1 MFLAANR
8 LRARLRRSPRAGG
21 TQSAMHPSR
30 EKILAVLRSRG
41 SATVDELSR
50 ELEITTVTVRHH
62 LDVLRSEGY
71 VSDPIVR
78 HRATRG
84 RPQYSFELTEK
95 SASLFPTN
103 YERLAVGLLSEM
115 EARSSREDLE
125 DLLTGV
131 GSRLVAGAPP
141 CGAGEPLE
149 SRMERAVG
157 LLNTQGYDARWELTP
172 QGFLLHTCN
181 CPYREVSPAHQE
193 LCEMDLSLVKAVL
206 GTEAVERQGR
216 VIEGHP
222 SCSYL
227 VRPEAIV
234 VEASIAP
241 ALETSH

>member
-1 MFLAANR
+1 
-8 LRARLRRSPRAGG
+8 
-21 TQSAMHPSR
+21 MHPSR

-84 RPQYSFELTEK
+84 RPQYSFELTAK
-95 SASLFPTN
+95 AASLFPTN

-115 EARSSREDLE
+115 EVRTSREELAN
-125 DLLTGV
+125 LLGCV
-131 GSRLVAGAPP
+131 GSRLLAGAPP
-141 CGAGEPLE
+141 FGSHDPIE
-149 SRMERAVG
+149 SRMDRAVG
-157 LLNTQGYDARWELTP
+157 LLNSQGYDAHWELTS
-172 QGFLLHTCN
+172 QGVLLHTCN
-181 CPYREVSPAHQE
+181 CPYREVSPTHQE
-193 LCEMDLSLVKAVL
+193 LCGMDLSLVKAVL

-227 VRPEAIV
+227 VRPELALG
-234 VEASIAP
+234 ATDSP
-241 ALETSH
+241 DLETSD